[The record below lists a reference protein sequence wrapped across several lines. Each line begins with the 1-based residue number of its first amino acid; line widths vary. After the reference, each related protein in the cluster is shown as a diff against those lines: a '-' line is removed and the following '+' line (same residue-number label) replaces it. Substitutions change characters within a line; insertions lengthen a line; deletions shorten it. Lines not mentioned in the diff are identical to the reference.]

1 MPDFFDYSHTVAPDE
16 IDAQGHV
23 HNLRYLQWTLW
34 AAGAHSRAGGWD
46 SKQALEQQLGWVV
59 RNHEITYRAAAMEG
73 DAVIIRTWVAEIAKF
88 ASLRKYLICRS
99 ADETI
104 LANNPFGFD
113 PPRDIILFHLG
124 CSRILELECLRLF
137 SKHYNLDTTVPS
149 IRVEISVVYWIPLCK
164 CRIVEIR

>member
-1 MPDFFDYSHTVAPDE
+1 MRLTLLSRFCNDQPFPIMPDFFDYSHTVAPDE

-59 RNHEITYRAAAMEG
+59 RDHEITYRAAAMEG

-104 LANNPFGFD
+104 LAKVETRWVYVDLSKPKVIAIPAELKTQLSICEPAPK
-113 PPRDIILFHLG
+113 PPWVT
-124 CSRILELECLRLF
+124 
-137 SKHYNLDTTVPS
+137 NQ
-149 IRVEISVVYWIPLCK
+149 
-164 CRIVEIR
+164 